1 MSVPRLRGPPRGD
14 RPPDSLVEA
23 RTPRAFPAFLAHLT
37 HATVRFLL
45 NHAAENGPGW
55 IRTSDLGI
63 KSPLLYQLSY
73 RPRDASVAREGSYPC
88 PAWPPSTSGPGH
100 GPFKAVAR
108 VRIPLG
114 ALGRLAQLGERLP
127 YKREVTGSSPVP
139 HIRQAG
145 LVHNGFSR
153 GAILGRPRCH
163 ELARLTGPS
172 TPQARVAKPRRPA
185 SIRAESSPRRRART
199 SPSRP
204 RTPGAASGR

>member
-127 YKREVTGSSPVP
+127 YKQEVTGSSPVP
-139 HIRQAG
+139 PIRQAG
-145 LVHNGFSR
+145 LAKRIQSPRHPKATSVP
-153 GAILGRPRCH
+153 GA
-163 ELARLTGPS
+163 LALLRSPS
-172 TPQARVAKPRRPA
+172 TPQARVARPRRSA
-185 SIRAESSPRRRART
+185 SIRAESSPRRRA
-199 SPSRP
+199 
-204 RTPGAASGR
+204 